1 MFTLTAMPD
10 PKPAVKPEGPPLWKK
25 AFDAM
30 ERTVAPQLE
39 KAIRTDQFA
48 DAAAALAKGQNQM
61 RIRAERASRQAMHA
75 ANMATATDVKRISD
89 QLASVERRLNDM
101 AKQQERI
108 LTALESDSR
117 PSVGATPT
125 GRRKEVTRSTPSS
138 VKTPTIQASKSAA
151 LKTSKR
157 GARG

>member
-1 MFTLTAMPD
+1 MPD

-108 LTALESDSR
+108 LTALESDSMPSSIGARATVRRREATR
-117 PSVGATPT
+117 P
-125 GRRKEVTRSTPSS
+125 TPSS

-151 LKTSKR
+151 VKSSKR